1 MTVPLNF
8 RFPDAWVELAFDD
21 VHAGA
26 VMAAQLVL
34 SRFDTPVEREL
45 AADLEARL
53 EATARLLISADAD
66 AGFALVPDPP
76 NVGLLGALI
85 VRWRPAVGDN
95 AIADAIAESTT
106 VTDGQFLVDDPD
118 VSTRDTPL
126 GRATVCIHRY
136 ARETVTI
143 GRFLRR
149 GRARKSAARI
159 TEHIC
164 WYWLLGD
171 HAGPDML
178 LTVTT
183 VTEDLTLTPT
193 LRTLTEEFATG
204 ITRGD

>member
-34 SRFDTPVEREL
+34 SRFDAPVEREL

-85 VRWRPAVGDN
+85 VRWRPAAGDN
-95 AIADAIAESTT
+95 AVVDAIAESTT
-106 VTDGQFLVDDPD
+106 VADGQFLVDDPEI
-118 VSTRDTPL
+118 STRETPL
-126 GRATVCIHRY
+126 GQATVCIHRY
-136 ARETVTI
+136 AREAVAI
-143 GRFLRR
+143 GSARR
-149 GRARKSAARI
+149 WGRARKGAARV

-164 WYWLLGD
+164 WYWLLED

-193 LRTLTEEFATG
+193 LRTLTEEFAKG